1 MELLR
6 TFLNL
11 CQNLL
16 VPEESRIQ
24 RLLFLEP
31 SKLQELLPRSV
42 VHSKDILV
50 LFDYSNKI
58 VRLIVKSIKYKNNLN
73 LKKIIA
79 KYLYEEIID
88 LSSDIALFEGVPPIL
103 VPMPMS
109 RKEKKKKGFN
119 QCEELVKEIEKI
131 GNGNIEVF
139 YNALNKI
146 RETER
151 QTTLSREERL
161 LNIRDSMEADIKL
174 VKNKIVIILDDVYTT
189 GATMEEARRALLF

>member
-109 RKEKKKKGFN
+109 RKEKKKTPLK
-119 QCEELVKEIEKI
+119 
-131 GNGNIEVF
+131 
-139 YNALNKI
+139 
-146 RETER
+146 T
-151 QTTLSREERL
+151 SR
-161 LNIRDSMEADIKL
+161 
-174 VKNKIVIILDDVYTT
+174 
-189 GATMEEARRALLF
+189 